1 MGWVGGGGGGAPAYP
16 IDKINR
22 LADQYVKDT
31 EADIKPYLKDISDFG
46 EKLTAKVDDLV
57 AKGALKIDREETELL
72 GRLNDFNERMA
83 DFQKTENASVLRD
96 LGGITDDF
104 RAAMSLLDA
113 EDRAEFQGQLKSFEA
128 DAARLTAEFDKRAS
142 DTIAAGDVEQKQF
155 LDDYETKGISLGDR
169 YLEATG
175 AAKTEF
181 DSEWLKSLD
190 LTPERLS
197 TFTQAADFLSRAAV
211 DTRAAMI
218 DAADP
223 RARELSAIA
232 DENAAAMMSGRI
244 SADMQ
249 ANLARSSAMRA
260 LQGGF
265 GASSEMGRGLSAR
278 DLGLTAMDLR
288 AQGTQDYE
296 RQRALNFNT
305 RVVGLQA
312 DAGSLLTND
321 MSARQRQ
328 ALTNY
333 EVGLKTAESDRD
345 QRQNVFATT
354 LAGNIARVD
363 SRVGRDLGVA
373 GAVFDAGLDTNRL
386 GFASKQNNL
395 AQRTR
400 RQADTAT
407 NIWDRD
413 FQARLGIYNTNIGT
427 GRSLYATNVNSAG
440 NIYSTNTGYIGNM
453 TGAQINNAGNV
464 YGGDTRARENAF
476 NTLNRARGSA
486 TGTKIDATQKA
497 WEVDQANWASGK
509 DSSNAMWGS
518 LVNMGAQIAGTA
530 VGTAMGNPMAGYQ
543 IGSALGSA
551 GSAAI
556 TGNTAGG
563 GGGSGGS
570 GGGMFGNLF
579 GSGSNS
585 SGLFSAFLGGRST
598 AGTTYNSL
606 AAAQNAAPYASIFS
620 NNSGLGYVPVAARA

>member
-1 MGWVGGGGGGAPAYP
+1 MGNKSSAPAYP
-16 IDKINR
+16 KNEINR
-22 LADQYVKDT
+22 LADQYVRDQQ
-31 EADIKPYLKDISDFG
+31 ADVGPYLKAISDFG
-46 EKLTAKVDDLV
+46 DRLTKKVDDLV
-57 AKGALKIDREETELL
+57 EKGAVKLDAEETTLL
-72 GRLNDFNERMA
+72 GRLDNFNQKLAE
-83 DFQKTENASVLRD
+83 FQETENASLLQD

-104 RAAMSLLDA
+104 RSAMSLLDDK
-113 EDRAEFQGQLKSFEA
+113 DRAEFQGQLKSFEA
-128 DAARLTAEFDKRAS
+128 DAAKLTADFDKRAS
-142 DTIAAGDVEQKQF
+142 ETIAAGDVEQKQF

-169 YLEATG
+169 YLEAAG

-197 TFTQAADFLSRAAV
+197 TFTRAADFLSRAAV

-288 AQGTQDYE
+288 TQGTQDYE

-305 RVVGLQA
+305 RVAGLQA

-345 QRQNVFATT
+345 QRQNVFGTT

-386 GFASKQNNL
+386 GFASEQNNL

-400 RQADTAT
+400 RQADTET
-407 NIWDRD
+407 NLWDRN
-413 FQARLGIYNTNIGT
+413 FQARLGIYNTNVGT
-427 GRSLYATNVNSAG
+427 GRSMYGSNVNAVG
-440 NIYSTNTGYIGNM
+440 NIYNTNTGFIRESTGN
-453 TGAQINNAGNV
+453 QINTAGNV
-464 YGGDTRARENAF
+464 YQGNTRARENAF
-476 NTLNRARGSA
+476 NTMAQVRGAA
-486 TGTKIDATQKA
+486 TGTKINAAQKA
-497 WEVDQANWASGK
+497 WEVDQSNWASGK

-518 LVNMGAQIAGTA
+518 LVNMGATIAGG
-530 VGTAMGNPMAGYQ
+530 VIGTAMGGNTMAGMQ
-543 IGSALGSA
+543 IGSALGNA

-563 GGGSGGS
+563 GGGSGG
-570 GGGMFGNLF
+570 GAGGMFGNLF

-620 NNSGLGYVPVAARA
+620 NNSGLGYVPVAMRA